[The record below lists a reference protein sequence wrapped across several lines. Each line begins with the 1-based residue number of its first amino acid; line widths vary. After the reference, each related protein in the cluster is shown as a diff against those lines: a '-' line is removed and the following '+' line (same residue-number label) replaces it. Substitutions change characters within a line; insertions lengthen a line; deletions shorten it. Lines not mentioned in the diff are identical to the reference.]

1 MRFCYGFGCYRRNS
15 LGLGEVID
23 KTFQV
28 EYTLQDEAL
37 GKITLTRA
45 MNQIELG
52 KLLLKDGVT
61 LCSVDKQKKQ
71 GFKPSNK
78 SNVRTS
84 KFL

>member
-1 MRFCYGFGCYRRNS
+1 M
-15 LGLGEVID
+15 V

-61 LCSVDKQKKQ
+61 LCSVDKQNKQ
-71 GFKPSNK
+71 AYKRSRRG
-78 SNVRTS
+78 
-84 KFL
+84 

>member
-1 MRFCYGFGCYRRNS
+1 MRFRNSFGCNSEDS
-15 LGLGEVID
+15 LGLGETMV

-71 GFKPSNK
+71 GFKPSRK
-78 SNVRTS
+78 AM
-84 KFL
+84 